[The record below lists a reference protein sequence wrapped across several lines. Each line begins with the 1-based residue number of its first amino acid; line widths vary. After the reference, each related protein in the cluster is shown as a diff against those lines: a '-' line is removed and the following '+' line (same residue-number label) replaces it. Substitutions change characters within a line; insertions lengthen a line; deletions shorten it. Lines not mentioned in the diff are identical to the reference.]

1 MFERYTEPARRAIF
15 YARAIA
21 IINRAPMIDS
31 THLLWGLMW
40 PDTSRAQV
48 LFQLREKFPQYRR
61 SSRSVLV
68 ATWNGQDLRL
78 TDEVKKILYYSS
90 KEADAMS
97 DAWVDTDHLL
107 LGILCIS
114 DCQAAQQLTASGLT
128 LENARASVIANRP
141 SRPDYGP
148 VIPLGT
154 TPSPRIW
161 LKSKWCWWKAR
172 RSEKRFA
179 ANRAKN

>member
-15 YARAIA
+15 YARAVA
-21 IINRAPMIDS
+21 IINNAPMIDS

-48 LFQLREKFPQYRR
+48 LFHLREKFPQYRR
-61 SSRSVLV
+61 SSRSSLV
-68 ATWNGQDLRL
+68 ATWKGQDLRL

-90 KEADAMS
+90 KEADAMG

-114 DCQAAQQLTASGLT
+114 DCQAAQQLNAAGIV
-128 LENARASVIANRP
+128 LENSRP
-141 SRPDYGP
+141 VVMGNQSSRPDYGP
-148 VIPLGT
+148 VIPLG
-154 TPSPRIW
+154 SSLSW
-161 LKSKWCWWKAR
+161 LELLMSRWRWWKAL

-179 ANRAKN
+179 AKCQK

>member
-15 YARAIA
+15 FARAIA
-21 IINRAPMIDS
+21 IINKAPAIDS
-31 THLLWGLMW
+31 SNLLWGLMW

-48 LFQLREKFPQYRR
+48 LFRLREKFPQYRR
-61 SSRSVLV
+61 SSRSLLV
-68 ATWNGQDLRL
+68 ATWKSQDFRL

-90 KEADAMS
+90 KEADAMG

-107 LGILCIS
+107 LGILCEAS
-114 DCQAAQQLTASGLT
+114 SHAAELLVEAGIT
-128 LENARASVIANRP
+128 LENARLKVLENRS

-148 VIPLGT
+148 VIPLGK
-154 TPSPRIW
+154 TPSPRVW

-172 RSEKRFA
+172 WSEKRFA
-179 ANRAKN
+179 AKRQK

>member
-15 YARAIA
+15 FARAIA
-21 IINRAPMIDS
+21 IINKAPAIDS
-31 THLLWGLMW
+31 SNLLWGLMW

-48 LFQLREKFPQYRR
+48 LFGLREKFPQYGQRPQN
-61 SSRSVLV
+61 SLLY
-68 ATWNGQDLRL
+68 ATWKGQDLHL

-90 KEADAMS
+90 KEADAMG

-114 DCQAAQQLTASGLT
+114 DCQAAQQLNAVGLT
-128 LENARASVIANRP
+128 LENARATVIENRP

-154 TPSPRIW
+154 TPSPRVW
-161 LKSKWCWWKAR
+161 LKSKWRWWKAR
-172 RSEKRFA
+172 WSEKRFA
-179 ANRAKN
+179 ARRKK